1 MPGDELTSLIHS
13 KKSLLKPAARPRPE
27 PASKPAAVS
36 SDPPAQ
42 PAPAQPAPVEPAPA
56 AAEDSVGMSSAL
68 ERELCLAVNRELH
81 AAYCYLSLAG
91 VFTRHGL
98 RCKIHG

>member
-27 PASKPAAVS
+27 TASKPAASAVS
-36 SDPPAQ
+36 ANP
-42 PAPAQPAPVEPAPA
+42 PAQPAPVEPAPA

-98 RCKIHG
+98 RCKTLD